1 MMQMMMP
8 IMMMIMIIN
17 CMMLMMMMIVFDPS
31 EITSY
36 VQQCN
41 YPHCFRH
48 AIAIRGSRYRALT
61 ATAVPTQHCEL
72 GSDLDLRRSPCD
84 VG

>member
-17 CMMLMMMMIVFDPS
+17 GMMLMMMMMIVFDPP

-41 YPHCFRH
+41 YPHCFRK
-48 AIAIRGSRYRALT
+48 AIAIIGPRDRELT
-61 ATAVPTQHCEL
+61 ATADPI
-72 GSDLDLRRSPCD
+72 
-84 VG
+84 

>member
-1 MMQMMMP
+1 MYNYIFRIMMQRMMQ

-17 CMMLMMMMIVFDPS
+17 GMMLMMMMIFVDPS

-41 YPHCFRH
+41 HPHCFRH
-48 AIAIRGSRYRALT
+48 AIAIRGPRDRERT
-61 ATAVPTQHCEL
+61 ATAVPT
-72 GSDLDLRRSPCD
+72 
-84 VG
+84 

>member
-1 MMQMMMP
+1 MYNYIFRIMMQRMMQ

-17 CMMLMMMMIVFDPS
+17 GMMLMMMMMIFVDPS

-41 YPHCFRH
+41 HPHCFRH
-48 AIAIRGSRYRALT
+48 AIAIRGPRDRERT
-61 ATAVPTQHCEL
+61 ATAVPI
-72 GSDLDLRRSPCD
+72 
-84 VG
+84 